1 MDGVLYWE
9 PSKRQ
14 LTQCFRW
21 YRVTIWV
28 LDQSYYWYAM
38 YHGFHFFS
46 GNVAHSTIVS
56 LGDLQNKSR
65 NVRNT
70 PWCRRDTG
78 CEGVS
83 LVSSGDRHVLETQR
97 SYRFIPCEPIDWWVW
112 GIWTHIWNYQILSDI
127 ISRITITIVANVY
140 LKVSTHRF
148 FCFPNFRPP
157 KGYRDCCMYVFHW
170 SGERY
175 SWI

>member
-1 MDGVLYWE
+1 MNKSDRYRELNPISWGYFTRPQDSSKFLTPKGGRCVILRTVEASADSMLPLVPGHHMSFGSIVL
-9 PSKRQ
+9 
-14 LTQCFRW
+14 LTCNVPW
-21 YRVTIWV
+21 I
-28 LDQSYYWYAM
+28 S
-38 YHGFHFFS
+38 FFS

-112 GIWTHIWNYQILSDI
+112 GIWTHIWNYQILS
-127 ISRITITIVANVY
+127 VG
-140 LKVSTHRF
+140 L
-148 FCFPNFRPP
+148 P
-157 KGYRDCCMYVFHW
+157 
-170 SGERY
+170 
-175 SWI
+175 